1 MVVSAGENSHKE
13 GDVRAWWPNF
23 VLQMWD
29 QYPIH
34 RLPAKLGSQ
43 EFAPRLQRAPSA
55 GFRAETRL
63 MHRNCASFSRRS
75 GIGAQ
80 TKSPRTPNVVARS

>member
-1 MVVSAGENSHKE
+1 MCARGGQTLCCRYGINT
-13 GDVRAWWPNF
+13 PT
-23 VLQMWD
+23 
-29 QYPIH
+29 H

-80 TKSPRTPNVVARS
+80 AKSRRTPNVVARS